1 MLAVLVAAGT
11 LGTVVRAEK
20 PTGSHA
26 SGRPAFGGVQNAPR
40 SRVDVVARERATT
53 SPSARSTVVRGMES
67 LGVSNAYAR
76 YVTNQLENLHGG
88 SGEALLK
95 FNDSVG
101 KLAGRWVSQGYQLAD
116 VVQAFTHAARETRAG
131 PGEAQQVRT
140 LIDSVVRHMGPGAST
155 TVPGTGA
162 ALASPSLR

>member
-1 MLAVLVAAGT
+1 
-11 LGTVVRAEK
+11 
-20 PTGSHA
+20 
-26 SGRPAFGGVQNAPR
+26 
-40 SRVDVVARERATT
+40 
-53 SPSARSTVVRGMES
+53 MES

-131 PGEAQQVRT
+131 RGEAQQVQT

-155 TVPGTGA
+155 TVPGMGA